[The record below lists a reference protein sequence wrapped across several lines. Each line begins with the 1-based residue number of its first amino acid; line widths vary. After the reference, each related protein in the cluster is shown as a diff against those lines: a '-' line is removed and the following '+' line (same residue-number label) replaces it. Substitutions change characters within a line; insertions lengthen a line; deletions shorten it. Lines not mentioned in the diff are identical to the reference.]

1 MSNKDE
7 EKPKQR
13 PRQLKWGDDEETR
26 VLGEPSLNELRGFRM
41 PGVELSGQE
50 REGAAPAKFVQNSD
64 ATLEFDSESWV
75 AGAPISEATGD
86 ARHHTPAT
94 LEVDVGE
101 SQLARLRAERKA
113 NLAEG
118 DWERSQPTRKQRIP
132 ASPKSFMQK
141 AFSRKTDGEKT
152 VVQKSALPSAAT
164 GIPKISQAL
173 SPYDL
178 RPDAGQPYRQWDL
191 SATPLTA
198 ILLSLAASGE
208 TSVLDLQ
215 SGDNRAQLLISRG
228 ELLEIRLLPCSAKR
242 SLSAGL
248 VKQGRLNPAQ
258 AASVRQYAYEQGI
271 SEASALLKAGNLL
284 PATTIRIAARA
295 RQRHLLERLM
305 RANLAQASAYRL
317 ASLAAEHRV
326 APISLVGFLFE
337 RVRAHY
343 DAGPEAAL
351 AKAEQRYIGMQIKLK
366 ANFAFSINHIG
377 LPIHERQLL
386 DRVLTRERDFDR
398 VLHNSPT
405 SRQASVAIL
414 AGLDAVGLLQVEGS
428 GLSGQGSSSW
438 AEDIAL
444 AGVRIDAMEMRLA
457 HENYFDLFGLH
468 WSTYDAEVER
478 AYKALSTHFNL
489 LKQPLGLDS
498 SQRARL
504 EVIRSELE
512 KIHAILSDATRR
524 AHYRRT
530 LVSPAN
536 SRRTAQK
543 LDGLG
548 AAAFRKRAFHSAL
561 DYYQRLLELEPDNSK
576 ISRLLPVLL
585 ARTTSRR

>member
-7 EKPKQR
+7 EKPEQR
-13 PRQLKWGDDEETR
+13 PRRLKWGDDEETR
-26 VLGEPSLNELRGFRM
+26 VLGEPSLNELRGF
-41 PGVELSGQE
+41 GVPEGERSGQQ
-50 REGAAPAKFVQNSD
+50 RTRLAPAKLAKHSD

-75 AGAPISEATGD
+75 ASAPISEASGEVK
-86 ARHHTPAT
+86 HHTPAT

-113 NLAEG
+113 RMAQS
-118 DWERSQPTRKQRIP
+118 DWQVSQPTRKQSAP

-141 AFSRKTDGEKT
+141 AFSRKLSGEKT
-152 VVQKSALPSAAT
+152 RVKKSAPRRAAMGSPKTSALMNA
-164 GIPKISQAL
+164 
-173 SPYDL
+173 YDL
-178 RPDAGQPYRQWDL
+178 RPAGGQPSRQWDL
-191 SATPLTA
+191 SATPLAA

-215 SGDNRAQLLISRG
+215 SGDNRAQLLICRG
-228 ELLEIRLLPCSAKR
+228 ELVEIRLLPCSAKR
-242 SLSAGL
+242 SLSASL

-284 PATTIRIAARA
+284 PATTIRSAARA
-295 RQRHLLERLM
+295 RLRDLLNRLM

-317 ASLAAEHRV
+317 APQPAEHRV

-343 DAGPEAAL
+343 DAGPDAAL
-351 AKAEQRYIGMQIKLK
+351 AKAEQRYLGMQIKLK
-366 ANFAFSINHIG
+366 ASFAFSINQIG
-377 LPIHERQLL
+377 LPIHERQLI
-386 DRVLTRERDFDR
+386 DRVLTRERPFDR

-405 SRQASVAIL
+405 SRRATVAIL

-428 GLSGQGSSSW
+428 GLSGHSSTSW

-444 AGVRIDAMEMRLA
+444 AGVRIDAMERRLE

-468 WSTYDAEVER
+468 WTTYDAEVER
-478 AYKALSTHFNL
+478 AYRALSAHFDL
-489 LKQPLGLDS
+489 LKQPLGLDA

-504 EVIRSELE
+504 EEIRGELE
-512 KIHAILSDATRR
+512 KIHAILSDPTRR

-536 SRRTAQK
+536 ARRTAQK

-548 AAAFRKRAFHSAL
+548 AAAFRKRTFHSAL

-585 ARTTSRR
+585 ARTSSRR